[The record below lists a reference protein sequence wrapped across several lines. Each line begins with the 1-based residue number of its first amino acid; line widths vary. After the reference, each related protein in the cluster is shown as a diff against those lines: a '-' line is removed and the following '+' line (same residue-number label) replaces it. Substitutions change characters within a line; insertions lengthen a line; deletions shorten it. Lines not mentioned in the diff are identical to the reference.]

1 MLMMTMMLKAVVT
14 IVTPVTFPRPLFS
27 QGIISVLAC
36 RIFQRSQ
43 LNKAGYKR
51 IKRAAWVFE
60 CLSTKHSAAMLSLSI
75 SVVLD
80 MASSVV
86 MGSEGRDPCI
96 CRVGAMVYSSTPDC
110 QLGGGSLGRQHAMNA
125 LFTGSLPGF

>member
-1 MLMMTMMLKAVVT
+1 MQDFFSAVNST
-14 IVTPVTFPRPLFS
+14 KLGTNASSELRGF
-27 QGIISVLAC
+27 
-36 RIFQRSQ
+36 
-43 LNKAGYKR
+43 
-51 IKRAAWVFE
+51 FE

-96 CRVGAMVYSSTPDC
+96 CRVGAIVYSSTPDC
-110 QLGGGSLGRQHAMNA
+110 QEEGVRLAGN
-125 LFTGSLPGF
+125 TP